1 MEETKMVTLPGWET
15 VRVIGCGSSGNV
27 YELRKR
33 DEYGGD
39 FHTALKVISI
49 PSSKKE
55 YEEMKESMPE
65 YALRAKLREKV
76 EEISNEYRLMGVLKG
91 HPNIVSCEDQM
102 IVPHEDD
109 MGWDIYIR
117 MELLTSLPDY
127 VHENGITGSEVMKLG
142 SDICSALEAC
152 KKNGI
157 IHRDIKPQNIFVSK
171 YGDFKL
177 GDFGVAKATTM
188 GSLDKVGT
196 YSYMAPEVYKGKVY
210 NESVDIYSLGMVL
223 YWLLNERRGPFLPLG
238 QQTPTDEQIADAHL
252 RRYRGEAVPAP
263 RNGNPALKQV
273 VVKACAFKPEN
284 RFTSPTEMKNAL
296 SMAMQG
302 KAYQSTAVA
311 EDEPT
316 VREVVPVKA
325 SAPKP
330 PVAPAKPARPAAKPA
345 APERKPEVQAA
356 KPKPNAAP
364 PEVKKK
370 EAPKKPAPIP
380 RESKEEKESGSALAV
395 VIAVVIA
402 LAVLAAVFYLF
413 GDELFGFDRRE
424 TAPSS
429 APTETVE
436 PTYEVMSLILSS
448 PSITVKEEMEEKLD
462 VSYIPELP
470 ENADVKLVWKSSNSN
485 IATIDDEGV
494 VRGISAGTA
503 TIRVYVEDHMDVY
516 DECIVTVEEPKAVRI
531 VIEKEADV
539 QRYSLGEELDLT
551 GLELKVYYDNETEK
565 LITDPSEY
573 KAEADLQG
581 LGNRTVKITI
591 DDATVEYTVWVGLF

>member
-15 VRVIGCGSSGNV
+15 VRVIGSGSSGNV
-27 YELRKR
+27 YELKKR

-102 IVPHEDD
+102 IVPHTDD

-142 SDICSALEAC
+142 SDICSALEVC

-177 GDFGVAKATTM
+177 GDFGVAKAATM

-238 QQTPTDEQIADAHL
+238 QEAPTEEQIADAHL

-284 RFTSPTEMKNAL
+284 RFISPTEMKNAL

-302 KAYQSTAVA
+302 KVYQSTAVA

-316 VREVVPVKA
+316 VREVVPIKTP
-325 SAPKP
+325 APKP
-330 PVAPAKPARPAAKPA
+330 AVPPVKPAKPA
-345 APERKPEVQAA
+345 APESKPEVRAA
-356 KPKPNAAP
+356 KPKPNTAP
-364 PEVKKK
+364 PEVRKK
-370 EAPKKPAPIP
+370 EAPKKPAPRP
-380 RESKEEKESGSALAV
+380 QESKEEKDSGSALAV
-395 VIAVVIA
+395 ILAVVIV
-402 LAVLAAVFYLF
+402 LGVLAAAFYFF
-413 GDELFGFDRRE
+413 GDELFDFGRRE
-424 TAPSS
+424 TTPSS

-448 PSITVKEEMEEKLD
+448 PSLTVKEEMEEKLD

-470 ENADVKLVWKSSNSN
+470 EDADVKLVWKSSNSS

-494 VRGISAGTA
+494 VRGVSAGTA

-516 DECIVTVEEPKAVRI
+516 DECIVTVEKPKAVRI

-565 LITDPSEY
+565 LITDSSEY
-573 KAEADLQG
+573 KAEADLMG
-581 LGNRTVKITI
+581 LGNRTVKITV
-591 DDATVEYTVWVGLF
+591 DDASVEYTVWVGLF

>member
-1 MEETKMVTLPGWET
+1 MEENKMVTLPGWET
-15 VRVIGCGSSGNV
+15 VRIIGSGSSGTV
-27 YELRKR
+27 YELRKK

-49 PSSKKE
+49 PSTKKE
-55 YEEMKESMPE
+55 YEEMKESLPE

-102 IVPHEDD
+102 IIPHEDD

-117 MELLTSLPDY
+117 MEMLTSLPEY

-210 NESVDIYSLGMVL
+210 NESVDMYSLGMVL

-238 QQTPTDEQIADAHL
+238 QQLPTDEQIADAHL
-252 RRYRGEAVPAP
+252 RRYRGEAIPSP

-284 RFTSPTEMKNAL
+284 RFSSPTEMKKAL
-296 SMAMQG
+296 TMAMQG
-302 KAYQSTAVA
+302 RAYQSPAVA

-316 VREVVPVKA
+316 VLEVVPIKKP
-325 SAPKP
+325 SAT
-330 PVAPAKPARPAAKPA
+330 PVKPAVKPSAA
-345 APERKPEVQAA
+345 EEKPEKLTA
-356 KPKPNAAP
+356 KPKQNVVS
-364 PEVKKK
+364 PELKRK
-370 EAPKKPAPIP
+370 EAPKKPAPKPKEI
-380 RESKEEKESGSALAV
+380 EEEKDSNTALAV
-395 VIAVVIA
+395 VVAIFVVIA
-402 LAVLAAVFYLF
+402 ILAAAFYFF
-413 GDELFGFDRRE
+413 GDELFDLGRRE
-424 TAPSS
+424 TAPTS

-448 PSITVKEEMEEKLD
+448 PSITVKEETEEKLD

-470 ENADVKLVWKSSNSN
+470 QDADVKIVWKSSNN
-485 IATIDDEGV
+485 GVATVDEKGV
-494 VRGISAGTA
+494 VRGVSTGTA

-516 DECIVTVEEPKAVRI
+516 DECVVTVEKAKAVRI
-531 VIEKEADV
+531 VIEKAADV
-539 QRYSLGEELDLT
+539 QRYSLGDSLDLT
-551 GLELKVYYDNETEK
+551 GLELKVYYDNETER

-581 LGNRTVKITI
+581 LGNRTVKITV

>member
-15 VRVIGCGSSGNV
+15 VRCIGSGSSGNV

-49 PSSKKE
+49 PSSEKE
-55 YEEMKESMPE
+55 YEEMKNSMPE

-102 IVPHEDD
+102 IVPHSDD

-127 VHENGITGSEVMKLG
+127 VHEHGITGSEVMKLG
-142 SDICSALEAC
+142 VDICSALEAC
-152 KKNGI
+152 SKNGI

-210 NESVDIYSLGMVL
+210 NESVDMYSLGMVL

-238 QQTPTDEQIADAHL
+238 TQMPTDEQIADAHL

-263 RNGNPALKQV
+263 KNGNPALKQV
-273 VVKACAFKPEN
+273 VVKACSFKPEN
-284 RFTSPTEMKNAL
+284 RYASPTEMKKAL
-296 SMAMQG
+296 NMAING
-302 KAYQSTAVA
+302 KLWQNTAVA

-316 VREVVPVKA
+316 VREVVPVSPAAVKPQPMEKPQPMTKKPQP
-325 SAPKP
+325 APQQLKP
-330 PVAPAKPARPAAKPA
+330 PAPA
-345 APERKPEVQAA
+345 V
-356 KPKPNAAP
+356 KPKPAP
-364 PEVKKK
+364 EK
-370 EAPKKPAPIP
+370 KKPAPV
-380 RESKEEKESGSALAV
+380 REERDDERNGISA
-395 VIAVVIA
+395 
-402 LAVLAAVFYLF
+402 AAVILAILLTLMIVGAVIFFF
-413 GDELFGFDRRE
+413 GDELFNFGGKDSE
-424 TAPSS
+424 PSS

-436 PTYEVMSLILSS
+436 PTFEIMSLILSS
-448 PSITVKEEMEEKLD
+448 PSMTVKEGMSEKLD
-462 VSYIPELP
+462 VTFIPDLP
-470 ENADVKLVWKSSNSN
+470 EDFEVKLVWRSSNSN
-485 IATIDDEGV
+485 IVKVDGDGNVE
-494 VRGISAGTA
+494 GISAGTA
-503 TIRVYVEDHMDVY
+503 TIRVYVEDKMELY
-516 DECIVTVEEPKAVRI
+516 DECIVAVEEPVATK
-531 VIEKEADV
+531 IEILSYPDIT
-539 QRYSLGEELDLT
+539 RYSLGDELDLT
-551 GLELKVYYDNETEK
+551 GLTIKVYYDNDTHK
-565 LITDPSEY
+565 TITDPNEY
-573 KAEADLQG
+573 KVKADLSS
-581 LGNRTVKITI
+581 LGYRTVTITV
-591 DDATVEYTVWVGLF
+591 DEASVDFDVWVGLF